1 MNNKEFGFRYMKYD
15 SLDEFTGDEKKVVE
29 AARKACDNSYAPYSN
44 FRVGAAALLESGKI
58 VMGNN
63 QESEVFPAG
72 ICAERNLLFHHMGT
86 APEDRITVLA
96 IASMPDERE
105 CYPCGI
111 CRQVLNDVQ
120 KRQGN
125 KIKVIMTSGT
135 SATAVED
142 VSYLLPFTFIL

>member
-1 MNNKEFGFRYMKYD
+1 MKKEDFGFRYTRYE
-15 SLDEFTGDEKKVVE
+15 SPDELTGDDRRIVE
-29 AARKACDNSYAPYSN
+29 AAREACNSAFAPYSN
-44 FRVGAAALLESGKI
+44 FRVGAAALLESGRI
-58 VMGNN
+58 ITGNN

-86 APEDRITVLA
+86 DPDDRIVALA
-96 IASMPDERE
+96 IASVPDERE

-111 CRQVLNDVQ
+111 CRQVLNDTQ

-125 KIKVIMTSGT
+125 RIKVIMTSGT

-142 VSYLLPFTFIL
+142 VSYLLPFTFEL

>member
-1 MNNKEFGFRYMKYD
+1 MENKDFGFKYTHYD
-15 SLDEFTGDEKKVVE
+15 SLDGFDTDEKKVIDT
-29 AARKACDNSYAPYSN
+29 AKKACDGAYAPYSN
-44 FRVGAAALLESGKI
+44 FHVGAAALLESGKI
-58 VMGNN
+58 VTGNN

-86 APEDRITVLA
+86 DPQDRIVMLA

-120 KRQGN
+120 KRQG
-125 KIKVIMTSGT
+125 KPFKVIMTSGKT
-135 SATAVED
+135 ATVVED
-142 VSYLLPFTFIL
+142 VSYLLPFTFEL